1 MNQMNASNEQCSD
14 EKPAR
19 PWSTLEKTTFRLVIS
34 YFAIYTFP
42 YVLRLLVITGP
53 LTHLLSDFSHKAVP
67 WVGKHILHI
76 TPDIT
81 FFKNGSGDTTFAY
94 VQAFCTLVLAFL
106 IFLTWTIV
114 DYKRR
119 SYNKLLQIF
128 RIIIAVDLAET
139 MFSYGFCKLA
149 QFPALSDSQLA
160 EPYGYSSPMGLL
172 WTFMGASRPYCVFA
186 GFAEVL
192 AAVLLMI
199 PRTRTIG
206 ALIATAVM
214 THVFVL
220 NMCYD
225 VPVKLYSFH
234 LLVMAGLLVVP
245 ESRRLVD
252 IFILNHRV
260 EPAQV
265 TRIFKKEIL
274 NKCIIVAQILYML
287 FLFCSNLDS
296 AIKDE
301 AKAGAP
307 YVGLWQVRKC
317 EMSSATDDAMATDF
331 IPQNWAKLDI
341 STYGMLTVTLKN
353 GGLSVYLIKS
363 IGNQKI
369 EMDSTGKSTKRL
381 TEWSWARLNQS
392 ALTLDGELSGKP
404 VHLELE
410 TLPQKW
416 LLMTRGFHWIQEQPF
431 NR

>member
-1 MNQMNASNEQCSD
+1 
-14 EKPAR
+14 
-19 PWSTLEKTTFRLVIS
+19 
-34 YFAIYTFP
+34 
-42 YVLRLLVITGP
+42 
-53 LTHLLSDFSHKAVP
+53 
-67 WVGKHILHI
+67 
-76 TPDIT
+76 
-81 FFKNGSGDTTFAY
+81 
-94 VQAFCTLVLAFL
+94 
-106 IFLTWTIV
+106 
-114 DYKRR
+114 
-119 SYNKLLQIF
+119 
-128 RIIIAVDLAET
+128 
-139 MFSYGFCKLA
+139 
-149 QFPALSDSQLA
+149 
-160 EPYGYSSPMGLL
+160 
-172 WTFMGASRPYCVFA
+172 MGASRSYCVFA
-186 GFAEVL
+186 GFGEVL

-245 ESRRLVD
+245 ESRRLVNM
-252 IFILNHRV
+252 FILNHRV

-265 TRIFKKEIL
+265 TRIFRKEIL

-287 FLFCSNLDS
+287 FLFCSNLNN

-307 YVGLWQVRKC
+307 YVGLWQVTKC
-317 EMSSATDDAMATDF
+317 AMSSATDHAMATDF
-331 IPQNWAKLDI
+331 KPQNWAKLDI
-341 STYGMLTVTLKN
+341 STSGMLMVTLKN
-353 GGLSVYLIKS
+353 GGLSGYWIKS

-369 EMDSTGKSTKRL
+369 EMDSTGKSSKRL
-381 TEWSWARLNQS
+381 IEWSYACLNQS
-392 ALTLDGELSGKP
+392 ALTLDGELSGKA

-410 TLPQKW
+410 TVPPRKW